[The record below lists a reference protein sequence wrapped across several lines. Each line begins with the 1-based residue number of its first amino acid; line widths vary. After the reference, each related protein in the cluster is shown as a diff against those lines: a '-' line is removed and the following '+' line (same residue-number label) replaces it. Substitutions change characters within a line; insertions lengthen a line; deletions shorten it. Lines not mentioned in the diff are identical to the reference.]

1 MAKKKINK
9 AAEIRNELA
18 KSPDAKG
25 VEIVAALKAR
35 GVSVSPAQVS
45 NLKTKTN
52 NKTATKKTGA
62 KKGPKPKLGLGEKIR
77 AAVHLL
83 TVSTKAEALELIEAL
98 GK

>member
-62 KKGPKPKLGLGEKIR
+62 KKGPKPGLGEKIR